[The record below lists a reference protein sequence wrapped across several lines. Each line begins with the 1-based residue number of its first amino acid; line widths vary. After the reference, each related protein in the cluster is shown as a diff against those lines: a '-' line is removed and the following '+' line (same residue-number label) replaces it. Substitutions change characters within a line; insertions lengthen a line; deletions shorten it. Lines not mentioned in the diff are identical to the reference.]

1 MSPARKVV
9 KYSIVEALC
18 YLVLPSA
25 ILAAEKNVATTDAL
39 CLQLLPLAVFTT
51 LLFALSVASYVL
63 YARLV
68 VRKSKALI
76 GYYLGSK
83 ILTLLLAIGT
93 LLVYAIL
100 HGGETLLLFALSL
113 IALYVVHL
121 VVSSLL
127 YASVERNLKQNK

>member
-18 YLVLPSA
+18 YIVLPPA
-25 ILAAEKNVATTDAL
+25 ILAVERNVAATAEL
-39 CLQLLPLAVFTT
+39 SLQLLPLAVFTT
-51 LLFALSVASYVL
+51 LLFVLSVASYVL

-68 VRKSKALI
+68 ARKSKAII

-83 ILTLLLAIGT
+83 LLTLLLAIGT